1 MTKKS
6 NWHTTGSGTMP
17 RNTGNYICQ
26 DPIDLQG
33 GMQLYAYIH
42 DSNSWIDPF
51 GLSGRGGTLHRSIQD
66 QLRDD
71 LKGLGKSVEA
81 EGQIKL
87 KNGQS
92 RFGDLVVRNDVGDI
106 IEVHQIGDMRTRGG
120 FRPSSRE
127 RGAIMDIR
135 EALGDDVRIVF
146 HDKKGRVTLID
157 PDKGDDWKVP
167 SKKHRKNSYG

>member
-1 MTKKS
+1 MLYTSYKDYIKIPFLFQGQYYDGEVKLAY
-6 NWHTTGSGTMP
+6 NRFRYYDP
-17 RNTGNYICQ
+17 NTGNYICQ

-92 RFGDLVVRNDVGDI
+92 RFGDLVVRNDVGDDT
-106 IEVHQIGDMRTRGG
+106 V
-120 FRPSSRE
+120 
-127 RGAIMDIR
+127 
-135 EALGDDVRIVF
+135 L
-146 HDKKGRVTLID
+146 
-157 PDKGDDWKVP
+157 
-167 SKKHRKNSYG
+167 

>member
-1 MTKKS
+1 MTRKS
-6 NWHTTGSGTMP
+6 SWRTTGSDTMP
-17 RNTGNYICQ
+17 PNTGNYICQ

-81 EGQIKL
+81 EGQIK
-87 KNGQS
+87 
-92 RFGDLVVRNDVGDI
+92 
-106 IEVHQIGDMRTRGG
+106 
-120 FRPSSRE
+120 
-127 RGAIMDIR
+127 
-135 EALGDDVRIVF
+135 
-146 HDKKGRVTLID
+146 
-157 PDKGDDWKVP
+157 
-167 SKKHRKNSYG
+167 